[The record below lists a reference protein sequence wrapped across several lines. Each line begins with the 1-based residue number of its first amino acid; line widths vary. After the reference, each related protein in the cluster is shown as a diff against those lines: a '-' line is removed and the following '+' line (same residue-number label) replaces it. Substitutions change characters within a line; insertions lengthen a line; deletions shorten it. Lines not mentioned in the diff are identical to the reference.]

1 MGTKTECRSVY
12 VTKKALSYSN
22 NDPTVP
28 RSNFYDRADLRP
40 EEIIKLVLEGRFVYL
55 GTKDKT
61 DFLLVWDHRK
71 SVPVILLIAR
81 GARQDHV
88 VSIWKTTYHGIPQG
102 EPTAIQVWFAWR
114 CSLAPSTKLK
124 LTSFNPTM

>member
-1 MGTKTECRSVY
+1 MGAETECWPVH

-28 RSNFYDRADLRP
+28 RTNYYDRADLRP
-40 EEIIKLVLEGRFVYL
+40 EELIRLVHECRYVYL
-55 GTKDKT
+55 GAVNKIE
-61 DFLLVWDHRK
+61 FLLVWDHRK
-71 SVPVILLIAR
+71 LVPVILLVAR

-102 EPTAIQVWFAWR
+102 EPTAIQIWFAWR
-114 CSLAPSTKLK
+114 CSLAQSARLRSSE
-124 LTSFNPTM
+124 LQFS